1 VRVKVHWAKP
11 RKSGPYNLI
20 FYDHVSNL
28 FNEKDRVAGRNFD
41 VGKSSKR
48 FNQIGKKARGKL

>member
-1 VRVKVHWAKP
+1 MRVKVHWAKP

-41 VGKSSKR
+41 VGKSSKHI
-48 FNQIGKKARGKL
+48 FFLV